1 VISSLSLNPDSMLD
15 AAPVRVFRAPNPPFA
30 GKGGRVS
37 RHVAAP
43 PPDAWWVIPVRRAA
57 LLVFL
62 SLIGFSLVDR
72 SHAGRVFWTV
82 AVASLP
88 LIFVLAGYHRWRRIC
103 PLGLLAQL
111 PARFGRGGHRR
122 AGGWMQRNA
131 YYVSFTVFL
140 VSLWLRLVAT
150 NGDGYAIAAFLL
162 TLAAAAIAVD
172 AVFTGKTWCNYVCPV
187 LFVEKLYTEPRGLRE
202 TPNSQCSTCT
212 ACRPTCPDIN
222 EENSYWKE
230 ILLPAKRFVYFA
242 FPGVV
247 LGFYGYYFLQAG
259 TWDYYFGGSWTNQAG
274 LFRTAFTPGTSAATA
289 GFYFL
294 PALPRAA
301 AAAGTLL
308 VAGVAS
314 LVVFRALEVPLGRL
328 LSRPGEELDAAATRS
343 TAFTVAAFAAF
354 IGFYSFAGAP
364 TLRLVPGLPHLFQL
378 LVVSVGTLCLVRR
391 VWRRKATFAEETL
404 ARRIIASWPW
414 PDVVPPR
421 DLREAFLI
429 HTIRSQ
435 SHEDARRRL
444 RDLYKSAVRDIIE
457 SGVVSRTEV
466 HRLVSLRQQLHV
478 SDADH
483 ELVMSELADEG
494 GDLATGTPRGASPEK
509 QLQLGTYAEALAVH
523 LEQQRSSTVADDAFV
538 RELRNRYGV
547 TPDEHLLVVDRL
559 LRERQGIAGHLDE
572 CVGAIEWL
580 AAAARHFGAATSPAA
595 RFFVGL
601 VERRWVRLA
610 DGLIRTLAGEGPA
623 VDALRNGLL
632 APSAATRDEVIAVVA
647 SMVSAAAA
655 ASLRVSA
662 EQARAAL
669 GTIPDPAV
677 LLERQLASPDPYL
690 RATALYLLASSRQ
703 AEENHF
709 ARGVDDE
716 HPVVRDL
723 AVAARAVAAGESFVE
738 TSVLEKMIALQ
749 SVGLFEALEPEDLA
763 VLSRA
768 GTEVWFTEGEYL
780 CRESEPGDEI
790 FVLLDGEV
798 TVSAHGRPPVVEGR
812 GSCVGE
818 LAVLDPAPRESTVV
832 ASTIAVRALRLTGPD
847 FRGALASSPV
857 VSEAVIR
864 ILVRRLR
871 RAHALP

>member
-1 VISSLSLNPDSMLD
+1 MLQ
-15 AAPVRVFRAPNPPFA
+15 AAPVRVFRKSDLTSS
-30 GKGGRVS
+30 GKDWRLS
-37 RHVAAP
+37 RKAAAP
-43 PPDAWWVIPVRRAA
+43 SDAWWVTPVRRAA
-57 LLVFL
+57 LVVFL
-62 SLIGFSLVDR
+62 GLIAFSVVDR
-72 SHAGRVFWTV
+72 SRAGRVFWTV

-103 PLGLLAQL
+103 PVGVLAQL
-111 PARFGRGGHRR
+111 PARFGLGGHRR
-122 AGGWMQRNA
+122 AGRWMQRNA
-131 YYVSFTVFL
+131 YYISFAVFL

-162 TLAAAAIAVD
+162 MLSAAAIAVD
-172 AVFTGKTWCNYVCPV
+172 AIFTGKTWCNYVCPV
-187 LFVEKLYTEPRGLRE
+187 LFVEKLYTEPRGLRD
-202 TPNSQCSTCT
+202 TPNSQCVTCT
-212 ACRPTCPDIN
+212 ACRPACPDIN
-222 EENSYWKE
+222 EENSYWRE
-230 ILLPAKRFVYFA
+230 ILLPAKRAVYFA

-247 LGFYGYYFLQAG
+247 LGFYAYYFLHAG
-259 TWDYYFGGSWTNQAG
+259 TWAYYFGGSWTNQPG
-274 LFRTAFTPGTSAATA
+274 LFRTAFLPGASAATA

-301 AAAGTLL
+301 AAAATLL
-308 VAGVAS
+308 GAGVVS
-314 LVVFRALEVPLGRL
+314 LVLFRALEIPLGRL
-328 LSRPGEELDAAATRS
+328 LSRLGEDMNPAATRS
-343 TAFTVAAFAAF
+343 TAFTIAAFAAF
-354 IGFYSFAGAP
+354 ISFYSFAGAP

-391 VWRRKATFAEETL
+391 LRRRKETFAEETL
-404 ARRIIASWPW
+404 ARRIIANWPW
-414 PDVVPPR
+414 SDVAPPR

-444 RDLYKSAVRDIIE
+444 RDLYKSAVRDIVE

-466 HRLVSLRQQLHV
+466 HPLVALRQQLHV

-483 ELVMSELADEG
+483 ELVMAELADEG
-494 GDLATGTPRGASPEK
+494 DGLATGTQRGPSPEK

-523 LEQQRSSTVADDAFV
+523 LEQQQSSTAPDDAFV

-547 TPDEHLLVVDRL
+547 TTDEHLMVVDRL
-559 LRERQGIAGHLDE
+559 LRERQGVAGHLHE
-572 CVGAIEWL
+572 SVGAIEWL
-580 AAAARHFGAATSPAA
+580 AALAKHFETDTSPAA
-595 RFFVGL
+595 RFFVRL
-601 VERRWVRLA
+601 VGRRWHRLA

-623 VDALRNGLL
+623 VDALRDGLL
-632 APSAATRDEVIAVVA
+632 ASSAAARDEVIGVVG
-647 SMVSAAAA
+647 SMVSPATA
-655 ASLRVSA
+655 ASLRASA
-662 EQARAAL
+662 DRARAAL
-669 GTIPDPAV
+669 GSAPDRAV

-690 RATALYLLASSRQ
+690 RAAALYLLASSGQ
-703 AEENHF
+703 AVESHF
-709 ARGVDDE
+709 ARGVEDE

-723 AVAARAVAAGESFVE
+723 AVAARAVAAGKSAVA

-763 VLSRA
+763 LLSRA

-798 TVSAHGRPPVVEGR
+798 TVSAEGRPSVVEGR

-818 LAVLDPAPRESTVV
+818 LAVLDPAPREATVV

-871 RAHALP
+871 RAHARS